1 MGLNFAVMRIYFLN
15 QLKHNSYNMKNLDN
29 ILESI
34 AKPLIPITPWLL
46 RLGLGTSFILH
57 GIGKFPLPPEK
68 MVTWFESMGYRYPEI
83 VTSMVALGEVAAG
96 AGIILGGLS
105 KTHVGN
111 LITRISGGA
120 VAVIMIGAIL
130 IAHSD
135 WLITKKLFMSEQIFL
150 FILGLYFAIKG
161 NK

>member
-1 MGLNFAVMRIYFLN
+1 MKKLN
-15 QLKHNSYNMKNLDN
+15 NL
-29 ILESI
+29 LEST
-34 AKPLIPITPWLL
+34 AKPLMPIAPWLL

-68 MVTWFESMGYRYPEI
+68 MVTWFESMGYMYPEI
-83 VTSMVALGEVAAG
+83 ITSLVALGEVGAG
-96 AGIILGGLS
+96 AGIILGGLMS
-105 KTHVGN
+105 GNVGN
-111 LITRISGGA
+111 LVTRLSGGA
-120 VAVIMIGAIL
+120 VVVIMIGAIL

-150 FILGLYFAIKG
+150 FLLGGYFAIKG

>member
-15 QLKHNSYNMKNLDN
+15 QLKHNTHNMKNLNN

-34 AKPLIPITPWLL
+34 AKPLMPITPWLL
-46 RLGLGTSFILH
+46 RLSLGTSFILH
-57 GIGKFPLPPEK
+57 GVGKFPLPPEK
-68 MVTWFESMGYRYPEI
+68 MVTWFESMGYMYPEI

-105 KTHVGN
+105 KTHLGN

-120 VAVIMIGAIL
+120 VAVIMIGAIF

-135 WLITKKLFMSEQIFL
+135 WLVTKKLFMSEQIFL
-150 FILGLYFAIKG
+150 FVLGLYFAIKG